1 MGERILASSVI
12 KRVQPPLGAAGYMK
26 KYFTKQR
33 ISANQA
39 AKLLG
44 VSQPTVTRFINGG
57 SLTPNMAAKIEM
69 QFGIGI
75 ETLFNLEAQVNVYQA
90 NLLKSA

>member
-1 MGERILASSVI
+1 MDKTVSIGSVMNI
-12 KRVQPPLGAAGYMK
+12 VRPPLGASGYLK
-26 KYFTKQR
+26 RYFETKN

-57 SLTPNMAAKIEM
+57 SLTPSLAAKIEM
-69 QFGIGI
+69 AFDIGV
-75 ETLFNLEAQVNVYQA
+75 ETLFNLEAQVNVYKA
-90 NLLKSA
+90 NQLKSA

>member
-1 MGERILASSVI
+1 MGEKTLASSVL
-12 KRVQPPLGAAGYMK
+12 KRVNPPLGAAGYMK
-26 KYFTKQR
+26 RYFSKQN

-57 SLTPNMAAKIEM
+57 SLTPKMAAKIEM
-69 QFGIGI
+69 QFGIGV